1 MLDLSKIT
9 PNVVSL
15 DMCQYCLG
23 IAGDTGVGKTTAM
36 HKILS
41 EASEGEKKPLFLMF
55 EDRYQSIDGIMAIKI
70 NSVADL
76 DNIVKQLKNNP
87 KLHSLYSCIVIDT
100 VDKYEELLERFIT
113 TTKEVEILADIGKW
127 SEGSQR
133 LKSKLRYVND
143 IRNAG
148 YPIHF
153 IFQSSKTT
161 DAKTGVTEYKLSAG
175 TTTVRY
181 ITQMIVNLG
190 YLFQDSD
197 GKRYLTFKNSAFN
210 GSEYKTAFSNKLSS
224 DRISFLKSD
233 CSLPA
238 KLLPEEYVT
247 KSIEAKSKYQHTTQ
261 ERTLSPNTMTVP
273 FESLKE
279 KCLNL
284 GNLLYKSNLTNET
297 MAVINEVLGKDE
309 NGKIININSL
319 TEHQYDAM
327 NIIYNKLEELATK
340 NNVAVE

>member
-1 MLDLSKIT
+1 MLDLSKVT

-36 HKILS
+36 YKILS
-41 EASEGEKKPLFLMF
+41 EASEGDKKPLFLMF

-70 NSVADL
+70 NTVADL
-76 DNIVKQLKNNP
+76 DNVVKQLKNNS
-87 KLHSLYSCIVIDT
+87 KLHNLYSCIVIDT

-113 TTKEVEILADIGKW
+113 TTKEVEILADVGKW

-175 TTTVRY
+175 ATTVRY
-181 ITQMIVNLG
+181 ISQMIVNLG
-190 YLFQDSD
+190 YLFQDID
-197 GKRYLTFKNSAFN
+197 GKRYLTFENSMFN
-210 GSEYKTAFSNKLSS
+210 GSEYKAVFSNKLSS
-224 DRISFLKSD
+224 DKISFLKSD

-238 KLLPEEYVT
+238 KLLPNEYVT
-247 KSIEAKSKYQHTTQ
+247 KAIESKSKYQHTTQ
-261 ERTLSPNTMTVP
+261 ECTLVPNMITIS
-273 FESLKE
+273 FKDLKE

-284 GNLLYKSNLTNET
+284 GNILCRNNLTAES
-297 MAVINEVLGKDE
+297 MAVLNEVLGKDE

-319 TEHQYDAM
+319 TESQYDAM
-327 NIIYNKLEELATK
+327 HMISDKLEELALK
-340 NNVAVE
+340 NNIDLK